1 MTIVVGHVPT
11 KEGRASLGLAIEEA
25 RIRGTRLVVVAVG
38 HTGEP
43 QGPQVA
49 NTYRLRADET
59 REKLAE
65 GLGETERL
73 LADAGVDHEIR
84 TVVSSENAAAE
95 VLRAAE
101 ELEATA
107 IVIGLRRRS
116 PIGKLVFGSNAQQ
129 ILLSAPCPVIAVHD
143 GDRPIPGPAS

>member
-11 KEGRASLGLAIEEA
+11 NEGRAALELAIDEA
-25 RIRGTRLVVVAVG
+25 RTRGARLVVVAVG
-38 HTGEP
+38 HAGEP

-49 NTYRLRADET
+49 NTYRLKADEA
-59 REKLAE
+59 REKLAD
-65 GLGETERL
+65 GLGEVERL
-73 LADAGVDHEIR
+73 LADAGVDHETR
-84 TVVSSENAAAE
+84 TVVSSEDASAE

-116 PIGKLVFGSNAQQ
+116 PIGKLVFGSNAQK

-143 GDRPIPGPAS
+143 GDRPIPGRPA